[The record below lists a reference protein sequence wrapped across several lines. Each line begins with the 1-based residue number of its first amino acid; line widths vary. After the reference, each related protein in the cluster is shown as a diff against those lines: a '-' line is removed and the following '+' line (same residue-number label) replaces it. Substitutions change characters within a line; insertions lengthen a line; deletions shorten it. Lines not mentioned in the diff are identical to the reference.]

1 MTVIHRTQTSTT
13 QTPNATM
20 TTLASPTLG
29 AATQALWRVDM
40 RPGQSGPAH
49 TFDAEQLWTVIEG
62 AATIELGGAHHPI
75 AAGDTVV
82 MLAGVPR
89 RVIADPEAGLV
100 AIVTATAGARAILP
114 DGTDRGVPA
123 WIA

>member
-1 MTVIHRTQTSTT
+1 VTVIRSTQTRTT

-29 AATQALWRVDM
+29 GATRALWRVDM

-49 TFDAEQLWTVIEG
+49 TFDAEQLWTAVDG
-62 AATIELGGAHHPI
+62 AATIELGGADHPI
-75 AAGDTVV
+75 TAGDTVV
-82 MLAGVPR
+82 MPAGVPR
-89 RVIADPEAGLV
+89 RVVADPEAGLI
-100 AIVTATAGARAILP
+100 AIVTAPAGARAMLP